1 MTVMQCVQKW
11 LKTYSGLSG
20 RLDVDFLGEDVDTY
34 SVDTIPCEEVIKRYK
49 DGGKLKQ
56 FQFAVSSR
64 RYYEQNIKENLSN
77 LQFFEDLSLWV
88 EGKAK
93 KKELPSMDKGRTAQK
108 IVVTS
113 TAYPFVV
120 SEDGKARY
128 QIQMRLEYYQKGDVF
143 NEII

>member
-1 MTVMQCVQKW
+1 MTVMQCIQKW

-20 RLDVDFLGEDVDTY
+20 RLDVDFLDEDAETY
-34 SVDTIPCEEVIKRYK
+34 SVDTIPCEEVLKRYK

-64 RYYEQNIKENLSN
+64 MFYEQNIKNNLSN
-77 LQFFEDLSLWV
+77 LQFFEDLTEWV
-88 EGKAK
+88 ENKARSR
-93 KKELPSMDKGRTAQK
+93 ELPAMDKGRTAQK

-128 QIQMRLEYYQKGDVF
+128 QIQMRLEYFQKGSV
-143 NEII
+143 